1 LETIAVK
8 SKSDID
14 LIRLIVIEES
24 ANDAEVI
31 LNSLRKARY
40 PIRPRHV
47 EDGEDLQGA
56 LTEQEWDLIISV
68 TKVGNPE
75 MGEFTV
81 EEVCELVNATKQD
94 IPVIVLTDDINNS
107 KEVASILNS
116 GAKQVVPAGN
126 DTFLQT
132 MVGRELDNLT
142 TRRKRKHLEQL
153 YKESQKHNKLL
164 LESSRDAIAY
174 VHDGMHIYANPSYLE
189 MFGYKSMEELEG
201 TPIMDLVAITDQPKL
216 KDFMR
221 DFMADDKEEEREID
235 FEGLKASN
243 KRFRLK
249 MEVSQAIYD
258 SERCVQVIVRD
269 QTENEESAKLKHQLK
284 EVSRRDMLTGLL
296 NRVHFMELLDKSLAK
311 AMESR
316 VRSVVFYLTLD
327 GLATMGVG
335 GADPVIQNIAK
346 TLLKLSEGGT
356 LARFS
361 DNAFTL
367 LMVDKDLKFASDL
380 AEKFCK
386 TVENIVTE
394 VGKQSVI
401 TTCSIG
407 IAPVL
412 AAAAGAQDVVNDA
425 HSACLSVSKRGGNG
439 FEIFKPK
446 SNDEKGGAKFSD
458 IAKLIETAK
467 EENRLSLRYQPIVSL
482 RGETQEIY
490 EVFLR
495 MVDTSGESVPTGS
508 LFSAAE
514 QANLSVQLDKWVL
527 EEAIKIL
534 TKQQKQGHQTHLFIK
549 LADQTIN
556 DDTLLFIKKLL
567 REHKLPGERLI
578 IELGESV
585 AISQVKL
592 AKAFVSTLKSF
603 GCQAALEHFGTGLN
617 SATTLKHVPVDYVKI
632 DSSFSKGLS
641 TNVENQQAVKDMV
654 KVAHESGKKTIA
666 EAVEDA
672 NSLTVLW
679 SSEMD
684 YAQGHY
690 IQEPL
695 EGLDFD
701 FSDE

>member
-1 LETIAVK
+1 MK
-8 SKSDID
+8 SNDID
-14 LIRLIVIEES
+14 LIRLIVVEES

-47 EDGEDLQGA
+47 EDGEDLQEA
-56 LTEQEWDLIISV
+56 LTEHEWDLIISV
-68 TKVGNPE
+68 TKIGDPE
-75 MGEFTV
+75 IGEFTV
-81 EEVCELVNATKQD
+81 EEVCELVNASKQD
-94 IPVIVLTDDINNS
+94 IPVIVLSDDINNN
-107 KEVASILNS
+107 KEVAAILNS
-116 GAKQVVPAGN
+116 GAKQVVPSGN
-126 DTFLQT
+126 DAFLQI
-132 MVGRELDNLT
+132 MVGRELENLSV
-142 TRRKRKHLEQL
+142 RRKRKHLEQL

-201 TPIMDLVAITDQPKL
+201 TPIMDLVAINDQPKL

-243 KRFRLK
+243 KRFKLK

-258 SERCVQVIVRD
+258 SERCVQVIMRD
-269 QTENEESAKLKHQLK
+269 QTESEESAKLKHQLK

-296 NRVHFMELLDKSLAK
+296 NRVHFMELLEKSLAK

-316 VRSVVFYLTLD
+316 VRSVVFYITLD
-327 GLATMGVG
+327 NIVTMGVG
-335 GADPVIQNIAK
+335 GADPVIQNISK
-346 TLLKLSEGGT
+346 IIHKLTEPGT

-380 AEKFCK
+380 ADKICK
-386 TVENIVTE
+386 TVENVVTE
-394 VGKQSVI
+394 VGKQSVVS
-401 TTCSIG
+401 TCSIG

-425 HSACLSVSKRGGNG
+425 HSACLAVEKRGGNG

-446 SNDEKGGAKFSD
+446 GSDEKGGSAKFSD

-495 MVDTSGESVPTGS
+495 MVDTAGESVPTGS

-527 EEAIKIL
+527 EESIKML
-534 TKQQKQGHQTHLFIK
+534 AQQEKQGHQTHLFIK
-549 LADQTIN
+549 LADQTIK
-556 DDTLLFIKKLL
+556 DETLLFIKKLL
-567 REHKLPGERLI
+567 RERKLPGERLI
-578 IELGESV
+578 IELSESV

-592 AKAFVSTLKSF
+592 AKTFVSTLKSF

-617 SATTLKHVPVDYVKI
+617 SATTLKHIPVDYVKI

-641 TNVENQQAVKDMV
+641 TNVENQHAVKEMV
-654 KVAHESGKKTIA
+654 KSAHELGKKTIA

-695 EGLDFD
+695 ESLDFD